1 MNETELMKLI
11 QVAASRLGLRLFR
24 NNCGVAFNRE
34 NIPIR
39 FGLCPGSSDLIGFTQ
54 VKITDSMVGKNVA
67 IFTAIEVKSKSG
79 KLTKEQS
86 AFLANIDAVGGIA
99 VLARS
104 ESDMFA
110 ALRSWQLEVNQ
121 I

>member
-1 MNETELMKLI
+1 MTETEMMKLI
-11 QVAASRLGLRLFR
+11 QVEASRLGLRLFR

-54 VKITDSMVGKNVA
+54 VKITESMVGENVA
-67 IFTAIEVKSKSG
+67 IFTAIEVKSQTG
-79 KLTKEQS
+79 KLSKEQA

-104 ESDMFA
+104 ESDLIEA
-110 ALRSWQLEVNQ
+110 IKKYRG
-121 I
+121 